1 MFKKVNNTGVW
12 RQKKFTL
19 ILTSL
24 KMYCK
29 SFVEG
34 IWTTESL

>member
-1 MFKKVNNTGVW
+1 MFKKVNKTG
-12 RQKKFTL
+12 RQEKNFTL

-24 KMYCK
+24 QMSCK
-29 SFVEG
+29 SFSEE